1 MVPSTGVPLGNVPVV
16 DFPTASG
23 NDVGFGVDTGVFVA
37 EVIDDDTSIA
47 VFVVE
52 ADNDDA
58 VVFVLWSV
66 ILLLP
71 RLVRRRKRMFPC
83 SSFMVPVDCHSGSS
97 LESQAGTTPSQPD
110 GAFLDRKSVV

>member
-58 VVFVLWSV
+58 VVFVLWS
-66 ILLLP
+66 
-71 RLVRRRKRMFPC
+71 
-83 SSFMVPVDCHSGSS
+83 
-97 LESQAGTTPSQPD
+97 AY
-110 GAFLDRKSVV
+110 